1 MGNAEEVDGA
11 AATLR
16 LEQLVVGRFVSR
28 PNRFLGIVELTGGE
42 FAPGSRVRA
51 HIKDS
56 GRLRELLFPGNPV
69 ALKKLTGPSTRKT
82 SWDLVLAQHGSVWV
96 SLDPAVS
103 SHLVESALGRAA
115 LPEFLGYTTVRR
127 EARYGESRLDF
138 FLEGEEVT
146 PAFLE
151 VKSVT
156 LVGGDLALFPDAPT
170 LRGTKHLQEL
180 ARARREGYEAFLLF
194 VVQREDALGVAPN
207 VETDG
212 QFARA
217 LQDAAHAGVRILAHR
232 CRVSLREISL
242 ERSPIPVFLCG
253 KDDFNSPR
261 QVDRRT
267 RVLHG

>member
-1 MGNAEEVDGA
+1 MGNAEKADGAAA

-28 PNRFLGIVELTGGE
+28 PNRFLGIVELPGGE
-42 FAPGSRVRA
+42 FAPGSRVQT

-69 ALKKLTGPSTRKT
+69 AVKKPGGSSNRKT
-82 SWDLVLAQHGSVWV
+82 SWDLILARHGSIWV

-103 SHLVESALGRAA
+103 SRLVEIALEQAA
-115 LPEFLGYTTVRR
+115 LPEFRGYTTIQR

-138 FLEGEEVT
+138 FLEGEGVA

-156 LVGGDLALFPDAPT
+156 LVRGDLALFPDAPT
-170 LRGTKHLQEL
+170 LRGTKHVQEL
-180 ARARREGYEAFLLF
+180 GRARREGYEAFLLF
-194 VVQREDALGVAPN
+194 VVQREDALRVAPN

-212 QFARA
+212 QFARV

-242 ERSPIPVFLCG
+242 ERSPIPVFVPG
-253 KDDFNSPR
+253 NDDVNSPR
-261 QVDRRT
+261 PVD
-267 RVLHG
+267 H